1 MMQATVA
8 FILVDK
14 KIGRGIDDDKIIQRS
29 QDR

>member
-14 KIGRGIDDDKIIQRS
+14 KIGRGIDDDKIKQRS